1 MGEKS
6 MDILE
11 TNVKHNTED
20 IRELKKRMENTERDV
35 SDLKA
40 NLQVTNQTM
49 THIMESINELK
60 SDFRIIDDKLDK
72 NQIEQLQEYK
82 NGVWKIGVTVI
93 SALIG
98 GFLLFFFGLK

>member
-1 MGEKS
+1 

-20 IRELKKRMENTERDV
+20 IRELKKIVGKNSDDI
-35 SDLKA
+35 SDLKT
-40 NLQVTNQTM
+40 NQQVTNQTM
-49 THIMESINELK
+49 HHIMDTLNDLK
-60 SDFRIIDDKLDK
+60 SDFRTIDDKMDK

-98 GFLLFFFGLK
+98 GFLLFFFGL

>member
-20 IRELKKRMENTERDV
+20 IRELKKRMTRAETDV

-40 NLQVTNQTM
+40 SQQVTNQTVG
-49 THIMESINELK
+49 HIISTLEELK
-60 SDFRIIDDKLDK
+60 KDFRSIDKKIDE
-72 NQIEQLQEYK
+72 NQIEQLKEYK
-82 NGVWKIGVTVI
+82 SGVWKIGATVI
-93 SALIG
+93 GGLIL

>member
-1 MGEKS
+1 VGEPK

-20 IRELKKRMENTERDV
+20 IRELKKRV
-35 SDLKA
+35 SRHDEDINDLKT

-49 THIMESINELK
+49 IHISDTLNDLKNEFK
-60 SDFRIIDDKLDK
+60 TIDDKMDK
-72 NQIEQLQEYK
+72 NQIEQLQAYK
-82 NGVWKIGVTVI
+82 NGVWKIGVSVI

-98 GFLLFFFGLK
+98 GFLLVYFGL

>member
-1 MGEKS
+1 MGEPT

>member
-1 MGEKS
+1 MGEHK

-20 IRELKKRMENTERDV
+20 IRELKKRMSKAETDV
-35 SDLKA
+35 NDLKT

-49 THIMESINELK
+49 THIMETLSELK
-60 SDFRIIDDKLDK
+60 SDFKTIDEKMDK
-72 NQIEQLQEYK
+72 NQIEQLKEYK

-93 SALIG
+93 GTLIA
-98 GFLLFFFGLK
+98 GFLLFFFGL